1 MPGAENPVRSRDEAR
16 ATPCTRVKT
25 PPDTSNSGGDTG
37 GTDAPL
43 FGGLPTPPRNRWTC
57 FGTSVV
63 LQAALVAVLI
73 EAILISPVPIM
84 RHQQYS
90 YVALT
95 PYIPPVNHEPQRV
108 PAKLL
113 KAAPEKAAEVPRIEE
128 SPAPVFIRAAAPKTV
143 EAPVKPPEVKLAENS
158 FPAIKAQPQMP
169 KLAPQVKTGDFS
181 TGSSAT
187 PTSALVPSKVQTGGF
202 GDPNGLPASAA
213 QHGPVT
219 IAQAGSFDLPAGPGY
234 GNGTGGSQGTRAV
247 VVSTGFGNGTA
258 TRAVVQQ
265 TAAVRASAFGDVEP
279 VAPSAPR
286 PKAESLPNALP
297 VEVLSKPTPA
307 YTAEARA
314 LHLEGEVLLEVVFS
328 AAGSVKVV
336 RVVRGLGHGLDESAV
351 SAAEQIRFKPA
362 TRAGVPVDFPT
373 TLHIVFQLT

>member
-1 MPGAENPVRSRDEAR
+1 M
-16 ATPCTRVKT
+16 
-25 PPDTSNSGGDTG
+25 
-37 GTDAPL
+37 
-43 FGGLPTPPRNRWTC
+43 FGGLPNPPRNRWTC
-57 FGTSVV
+57 FGTSVI

-84 RHQQYS
+84 RRPNYS

-95 PYIPPVNHEPQRV
+95 PYVPPVNHEPQRV
-108 PAKLL
+108 PEKLL
-113 KAAPEKAAEVPRIEE
+113 KAAPERLAEVPKIEE
-128 SPAPVFIRAAAPKTV
+128 SPAPVFIRAMAPKPV

-187 PTSALVPSKVQTGGF
+187 PTSALAPSNVQTGGF
-202 GDPNGLPASAA
+202 GDPKGVPANTA

-234 GNGTGGSQGTRAV
+234 GNGTGGSQGARAV

-258 TRAVVQQ
+258 TRAVAQQ
-265 TAAVRASAFGDVEP
+265 TAAVRASAFGDVQP
-279 VAPSAPR
+279 VAQSAPR
-286 PKAESLPNALP
+286 PKSESVPNTLP

-314 LHLEGEVLLEVVFS
+314 LHLEGEVLLQVVFS
-328 AAGSVKVV
+328 AAGSVQVV

-351 SAAEQIRFKPA
+351 RAAEQIRFKPA

-373 TLHIVFQLT
+373 MLHIVFQLT

>member
-1 MPGAENPVRSRDEAR
+1 MPGAQNPVRSRAEAR
-16 ATPCTRVKT
+16 GTPYTRVKIRQEAGD
-25 PPDTSNSGGDTG
+25 PAAEDGGSG
-37 GTDAPL
+37 L
-43 FGGLPTPPRNRWTC
+43 MFGGLPSPPRKRWTC
-57 FGTSVV
+57 FGTSVI
-63 LQAALVAVLI
+63 LQAALAAFLI
-73 EAILISPVPIM
+73 EAIMISPAPIM
-84 RHQQYS
+84 RRPQYS

-95 PYIPPVNHEPQRV
+95 PYIPPVNHEPQQV

-113 KAAPEKAAEVPRIEE
+113 KMASERPAEVPSIEE
-128 SPAPVFIRAAAPKTV
+128 SPAPVFIRAAVPKPV
-143 EAPVKPPEVKLAENS
+143 EAPVKPPEVKLAENA
-158 FPAIKAQPQMP
+158 FPAIKAQPQVP
-169 KLAPQVKTGDFS
+169 KLAPPVKTGDFS

-187 PTSALVPSKVQTGGF
+187 PTAALAPGKVQTGGF
-202 GDPNGLPASAA
+202 GDPNGVPASNT

-234 GNGTGGSQGTRAV
+234 GNGTGGSRGAQAV

-265 TAAVRASAFGDVEP
+265 TAAVRAGSFGDVEP
-279 VAPSAPR
+279 VAQSASR
-286 PKAESLPNALP
+286 PKAENLPNTLP

-307 YTAEARA
+307 YTAEARS

-336 RVVRGLGHGLDESAV
+336 KVVRGLGHGLDESAIR
-351 SAAEQIRFKPA
+351 AAEQIRFKPA

-373 TLHIVFQLT
+373 KLHIVFQLT

>member
-1 MPGAENPVRSRDEAR
+1 MLPAESAVRNR
-16 ATPCTRVKT
+16 AEEPDSSYARVKL
-25 PPDTSNSGGDTG
+25 PQAPGNSGEDG
-37 GTDAPL
+37 GGSAL
-43 FGGLPTPPRNRWTC
+43 MFGGLPTPPRNRWTC
-57 FGTSVV
+57 FGTSVI

-84 RHQQYS
+84 RRPQSS

-95 PYIPPVNHEPQRV
+95 PYIPPVNHEMQRV

-113 KAAPEKAAEVPRIEE
+113 KAAPERPAEVPKLEE
-128 SPAPVFIRAAAPKTV
+128 SPAPVFIRAAAPKPV
-143 EAPVKPPEVKLAENS
+143 EAPPKPPQVKLAESS
-158 FPAIKAQPQMP
+158 FPAIKAQPPMP
-169 KLAPQVKTGDFS
+169 RLAPQVKTGDFS

-187 PTSALVPSKVQTGGF
+187 PTAALPPEKVQTGGF
-202 GDPNGLPASAA
+202 GDPHGVPASSA

-234 GNGTGGSQGTRAV
+234 GNGTGGSRGTKAV

-265 TAAVRASAFGDVEP
+265 TASVRAGAFGDVEP
-279 VAPSAPR
+279 VAQSAPR
-286 PKAESLPNALP
+286 PKSESLPNTLP

-307 YTAEARA
+307 YTTEARS

-336 RVVRGLGHGLDESAV
+336 KVVRGLGHGLDESAIR
-351 SAAEQIRFKPA
+351 AAEQIRFKPA